1 VAIAWALVIAGKGGR
16 RSHVARDVAG
26 ALAARG
32 LRVGG
37 FTQRMVE
44 SESGTKTIDLVHVPD
59 GKAVPLARTAP
70 STAEAA
76 AACTLAFDRAAFEEA
91 RRWIEADA
99 PASDVLVLDGIGKLE
114 LAGEG
119 NRAAVAHALAT
130 RRLVVL
136 AVRDDQ
142 LVYAIEALGLDEPV
156 AAYTDG
162 SGPAALERFVG
173 EVASAVRRRIGAA

>member
-70 STAEAA
+70 STAEA